1 MNKIAKLKQ
10 NFDGFI
16 ITKFMELRTDK
27 KGADMIEWVGIIAL
41 VIGVIMIISPTV
53 RSSISEL
60 FDNVFSNL
68 KSMSIGK

>member
-53 RSSISEL
+53 RSSIGEL
-60 FDNVFSNL
+60 FNNVFSNL

>member
-41 VIGVIMIISPTV
+41 AIGVIMIISPTV

-60 FDNVFSNL
+60 FNNVFSNL